1 MFVTYVNAQ
10 PYPAGLK
17 LDSSYNYIQFYS
29 NEVAQKLKSHFENT
43 SNEKL
48 VFVHYG
54 GSHIQAEIPTSIAR
68 KSFQDKY
75 GDGGRGL
82 IFNYGA
88 ANTYSSVNY
97 ESTFVGTWAYVKSFQ
112 GRKEIPLGVCG
123 MSVDTKSPNAAL
135 NFKFKS
141 KLASENSL
149 LYLFFEKDTS
159 IGEFSIWADSTNLF
173 LDSSKVKQTDYGLV
187 VSCPK
192 EISTISITY
201 II

>member
-1 MFVTYVNAQ
+1 MFVAHANAQ

-17 LDSSYNYIQFYS
+17 LDSNYNYIQFYS
-29 NEVAQKLKSHFENT
+29 KEVAQKLTSHFDNT

-54 GSHIQAEIPTSIAR
+54 GSHIQAEIPTTIAR
-68 KSFQDKY
+68 KSFQEKY
-75 GDGGRGL
+75 GNGGRGL

-123 MSVDTKSPNAAL
+123 MSVDTKSPSAAL

-141 KLASENSL
+141 VLLGNLAFGWIL
-149 LYLFFEKDTS
+149 LIY
-159 IGEFSIWADSTNLF
+159 
-173 LDSSKVKQTDYGLV
+173 
-187 VSCPK
+187 
-192 EISTISITY
+192 
-201 II
+201 